1 MEESYEKIARDVGSK
16 CYADQLIRDYASEPN
31 IICEVNKRRKCDS
44 AYISLYNKLLKDF
57 TKLKAENEELKQ
69 LVSIYKEI
77 MDESI
82 DTLKGGE

>member
-1 MEESYEKIARDVGSK
+1 MEESYEKVARDVGSK
-16 CYADQLIRDYASEPN
+16 CYANQILRDYATEPT
-31 IICEVNKRRKCDS
+31 IVCDVNKRRKCDS

-69 LVSIYKEI
+69 LVNIYKEI

>member
-1 MEESYEKIARDVGSK
+1 MEEDFNRVARDVGSK
-16 CYADQLIRDYASEPN
+16 CYANQILRDYATEPT
-31 IICEVNKRRKCDS
+31 IVCDVNKRRKCDS
-44 AYISLYNKLLKDF
+44 AYISLYNKLLKDY

-77 MDESI
+77 MNDSI